1 MAEKAAEEEKTSS
14 DAPAAPSAPKG
25 PMILALLSTLATLG
39 ALGTLVY
46 TRMLAKRPAIT
57 ESLEREK
64 IKKHN
69 VKVQAGDNFGLVKL
83 EPLTIN
89 IASDT
94 DPKIAGGHSNSPNPS
109 PSGQP
114 ETKAPVG
121 QMRYIIVGITLEIRD
136 KDEEKRFDPI
146 KMVFMDRLITLFASK
161 SFKELSTVQGRYILR
176 SQITEQANEL
186 LTEYHGAS
194 LGEIPLVTNVYFTQF
209 LVQ

>member
-1 MAEKAAEEEKTSS
+1 VAEEEKPA
-14 DAPAAPSAPKG
+14 DEAPAAPSVSKG
-25 PMILALLSTLATLG
+25 PVIVALLSTLATVG
-39 ALGTLVY
+39 ALATLVY
-46 TRMLAKRPAIT
+46 TQMLAKRPAIT
-57 ESLEREK
+57 ETLERER

-69 VKVQAGDNFGLVKL
+69 VKVQAGENFGLIKL

-89 IASDT
+89 IAADP
-94 DPKIAGGHSNSPNPS
+94 DPKAAAGQTHPTAT
-109 PSGQP
+109 PSGAP
-114 ETKAPVG
+114 EGKAGVG

-136 KDEEKRFDPI
+136 KDEEKKFDPV
-146 KMVFMDRLITLFASK
+146 KMVFMDRIITLFAEK

-176 SQITEQANEL
+176 SQISEQANDL